1 MDRGAEISVFTGIR
15 NGEVWTHYYS
25 GRASDTLVTS
35 LLWVLV
41 AQYRSADNSM
51 RYIDDGMLGGRA

>member
-1 MDRGAEISVFTGIR
+1 MDKGAEISIFSGIR

-41 AQYRSADNSM
+41 AQRRSADDSM
-51 RYIDDGMLGGRA
+51 RFIDDGTLGDRT

>member
-1 MDRGAEISVFTGIR
+1 MFTGIR

-51 RYIDDGMLGGRA
+51 RYIDDGMLGGRD